1 MCLVAVPA
9 GASQAP
15 GTGSPD
21 DSTDGIDTEE
31 VVVSFSGELTP
42 LQFDEEGGGEVS
54 TFGSLTLD
62 GECRVTAGALTAD
75 GVVLDDAVSLEGSTA
90 VTLATGEPTLF
101 VNALGGSDVAT
112 VRADPDGAISGTA
125 RVSDGEVE
133 KAFYRVRGSWTSS
146 DVLPACIVADSGL
159 PRPVVPDPEPGE
171 AAGPAQPRI
180 TGIVPGPAGSGAVSV
195 VFEAG
200 DDWAPASEAALTGT
214 AVLGVQYR
222 VDNGRWQPAQV
233 PSGRGG
239 TFSVWGLPERAESRI
254 EVRTVGSEGY
264 SEPSE
269 AVAVTPAAEDSVSED
284 LELVR
289 SDCADVP
296 LPTTTIESVE
306 VSPSLEVAVTYSL
319 AAGGGND
326 LDAES
331 ACMASLEWSVAGDG
345 VPDPLRHQTLE
356 LPEGSDAPEDTFTFS
371 AFGLPAGTWTVT
383 VDATS
388 KGDPYAESTA
398 AEPFE
403 VGSGPPPTPSTQDCE
418 SSAPSVPSLTAPEKN
433 PDGSYTVGFALS
445 APDGAAAG
453 DCTTRVSAW
462 VPSADLA
469 DTPVELDGAGGSFT
483 VSGDLSP
490 GVHEVSIATAN
501 AADPRFT
508 RAVGS
513 ALLAVPA
520 PGSVES
526 LEVSYGQERFA
537 FATGANVGIQ
547 PPAVLGA
554 DDPAFAALA
563 DLPVGLFLDP
573 QTGAV
578 FGTAVRP
585 TDGPLSV
592 PIRVTD
598 DDGSSA
604 TTEVHLEVAD
614 PGEDS
619 GLVGYPEGI
628 WAPEG
633 EVIAVTPMVD
643 GGVAGTIS
651 NSDSAIPV
659 EPFSGT
665 VLWRIPPA
673 AGATPATSTTAEAA
687 ATGNTDATDEEGDP
701 LDPGPQA
708 EGAEGEV
715 ETAVMYGTTEPES
728 PGEATL
734 TATAFDPAAP
744 VPFEAAPDGSCD
756 HRGPDLYRSRELLA
770 GSSVGLL
777 PKLPASSEPTR
788 FEVTDGA
795 LPPGITLD
803 ASSGALLGSP
813 EGDGDFGFSMAT
825 EFSNS
830 TRRTAQVT
838 LAVEASSESVSYPAV
853 MHTVS
858 GDSFEAVPQISGE
871 EVEELLSLVC
881 GTLPRGLAFD
891 DRSGAV
897 EGIVGASGAES
908 EPGADNGT
916 EDGIGPGTRDP
927 NAPVSIV
934 VASDIESEV
943 VTASMVLSASPEP
956 LPQLGY
962 PAEMGLLTGE
972 PVELSPS
979 LAAMP
984 DEAEFKVSNGAL
996 PPGLRLRPDTGEV
1009 VGSAVRGSDPTM
1021 VTISATDD
1029 EGELVAAATATLTV
1043 EDHTEEGSRW
1053 WWLWFVAGAVAM
1065 AATAAAELGRRA
1077 RAPREAEQG

>member
-9 GASQAP
+9 GASPAP
-15 GTGSPD
+15 GAGSPD
-21 DSTDGIDTEE
+21 GSTDEIPTDG

-42 LQFDEEGGGEVS
+42 LQIDEEGGGEVS

-62 GECRVTAGALTAD
+62 GECRVTAGTLTAD

-125 RVSDGEVE
+125 RVSDGEVDD
-133 KAFYRVRGSWTSS
+133 FYRVRGSWTSS
-146 DVLPACIVADSGL
+146 DVLPACIVADSGR
-159 PRPVVPDPEPGE
+159 PRPVEPGPEPDE

-195 VFEAG
+195 VFESG
-200 DDWAPASEAALTGT
+200 DDWAPASEAALTRT

-222 VDNGRWQPAQV
+222 VDTGRWQPAQV

-239 TFSVWGLPERAESRI
+239 TFSVWGLPERTESRI
-254 EVRTVGSEGY
+254 EVRTVGSQGY

-269 AVAVTPAAEDSVSED
+269 AVAVTPAAEDSVSDD

-296 LPTTTIESVE
+296 LPTTTIESVD
-306 VSPSLEVAVTYSL
+306 VSPSLEVAVSYSL

-345 VPDPLRHQTLE
+345 VPGSLRHQTLD
-356 LPEGSDAPEDTFTFS
+356 LPESSDAPEDTFTFS

-403 VGSGPPPTPSTQDCE
+403 VGSGPPPMPPTQDCE
-418 SSAPSVPSLTAPEKN
+418 ASAPSVPSLTAPEKN

-462 VPSADLA
+462 VPSAGLA

-483 VSGDLSP
+483 VPGDLSP

-513 ALLAVPA
+513 ALLAVPT
-520 PGSVES
+520 PGSVED

-554 DDPAFAALA
+554 DDDPAFAALA

-604 TTEVHLEVAD
+604 TAEVHLEVAD
-614 PGEDS
+614 PGDDS

-633 EVIAVTPMVD
+633 EVIAVTPIVD

-665 VLWRIPPA
+665 VLWGIPPA
-673 AGATPATSTTAEAA
+673 AGAAPATSTTAEAA
-687 ATGNTDATDEEGDP
+687 TTGNTDDADEEGDP
-701 LDPGPQA
+701 PDPEPQA
-708 EGAEGEV
+708 EGAGGEV
-715 ETAVMYGTTEPES
+715 QTAVMYATTDPES
-728 PGEATL
+728 RGDATL
-734 TATAFDPAAP
+734 TATAFDPAEP
-744 VPFEAAPDGSCD
+744 VAFEAAPDGSCD
-756 HRGPDLYRSRELLA
+756 HRGPGLYRSRDLLA

-803 ASSGALLGSP
+803 AASGALLGSP
-813 EGDGDFGFSMAT
+813 ERDGDFGFSLAA

-858 GDSFEAVPQISGE
+858 GESFEAVPQISGE

-897 EGIVGASGAES
+897 EGIVGASGTES
-908 EPGADNGT
+908 ESGGDDNSG
-916 EDGIGPGTRDP
+916 DGNGPGTRDP
-927 NAPVSIV
+927 NAPISVV

-943 VTASMVLSASPEP
+943 VTASMVLSVSPEP

-962 PAEMGLLTGE
+962 PAQMRLLTDQ

-996 PPGLRLRPDTGEV
+996 PPGLRLRPGTGEV
-1009 VGSAVRGSDPTM
+1009 VGSAARGSDPAM

-1029 EGELVAAATATLTV
+1029 EGELVAAATVTLTV

-1065 AATAAAELGRRA
+1065 AGTAVAELGRRA
-1077 RAPREAEQG
+1077 RAPREADQG